1 MVANILGEVEFTTVL
16 AWLMARENPRLRYAR
31 YCEVFAHE
39 TGGKDR
45 WPVYEALIAV
55 LLRLSQG

>member
-45 WPVYEALIAV
+45 WPVWDEVLIAV
-55 LLRLSQG
+55 LLR

>member
-16 AWLMARENPRLRYAR
+16 AWLMARENQRLRDAR

-55 LLRLSQG
+55 LLR